1 MECYNQ
7 RLWFLVRFGPFTS
20 QMSKAVYALAHVTI
34 PSQQFLMQDGKLQPC
49 PSINGGTI
57 CMDRARSNQR
67 SPLATT
73 SVSVSVQIQALIQ
86 NAGMRL
92 RWINIFQN
100 IRASA
105 NASAVVP
112 SPLG

>member
-1 MECYNQ
+1 
-7 RLWFLVRFGPFTS
+7 
-20 QMSKAVYALAHVTI
+20 
-34 PSQQFLMQDGKLQPC
+34 MQDGKLQPC
-49 PSINGGTI
+49 PSINDGTI
-57 CMDRARSNQR
+57 YIYIYTNTNTRTVPRSNQP
-67 SPLATT
+67 SPLANT